1 MAVIRPCRNRWVSPG
16 PYLEHCEERL
26 LNEVLTSGQWWRGG
40 YADDGDSKVGQFEA
54 AFARFQDAEHAVAV
68 TNGTAALEC
77 ALKAVG
83 IGAGDEVLVPAA
95 TFVAS
100 ATAVLLV
107 GARPVIVDVDPRNYT
122 IAPAAAAAAITPRT
136 RAIMAV
142 DYGGMPCDM
151 AALDALGRRHDLAI
165 VSDCAHSHGSQ
176 WQGVGTGALGDVG
189 AFSFQMG
196 KTLTTGE
203 GGMVLTNS
211 QELADRAYSYH
222 HIGRIRGRR
231 FNEFHVPATNL
242 RMTEWQGAMGL
253 AQLTRLAA
261 QTAARERNA
270 TYLADRLAEIPGV
283 APLWRDPP
291 GDALGLLFLAL
302 QVPARALEWRHL
314 RAVPTGTRCR
324 RRLLRHRPYPAAVP
338 APALCRGE
346 YRAATD
352 GPEFGQ
358 GCRLQA
364 QWIARRPS
372 VSMRPRRARCSTASF
387 SVRAATWTAFSPL
400 LASSGR
406 TKTSCGGWQSER
418 APGASRG
425 LVRSAGGRYRKTA
438 KGST

>member
-1 MAVIRPCRNRWVSPG
+1 MSAQLAVNGGNPVVPEPLGKPWPIFG
-16 PYLEHCEERL
+16 ALEERL
-26 LNEVLTSGQWWRGG
+26 LNEVLTSGKWWRGG

-83 IGAGDEVLVPAA
+83 IGAGDEVLVPVA

-107 GARPVIVDVDPRNYT
+107 NAVPVIVDVDPRNYT

-136 RAIMAV
+136 RAIVAV

-151 AALDALGRRHDLAI
+151 EALKALGRRHGLAI

-203 GGMVLTNS
+203 GGMVLTNDAT
-211 QELADRAYSYH
+211 LAERAYSYH
-222 HIGRIRGRR
+222 HIGRVRGRR
-231 FNEFHVPATNL
+231 FDEFHVPATNL

-261 QTAARERNA
+261 QTAVRERNA
-270 TYLADRLAEIPGV
+270 TYLADRMAEVPGV
-283 APLWRDPP
+283 APLWRDPRVTRWGFYFWHFKFLP
-291 GDALGLLFLAL
+291 EQWNGVTCAQFRKALDAEGVSCGTGHTQPLYQHPLFAGRADDGGTGQPSAAL
-302 QVPARALEWRHL
+302 EPARAVDFRRMDCPETERIYATEACSLQHRLFLGPRSDMDRVLAAIHKLWANRDEL
-314 RAVPTGTRCR
+314 RQVE
-324 RRLLRHRPYPAAVP
+324 V
-338 APALCRGE
+338 
-346 YRAATD
+346 
-352 GPEFGQ
+352 
-358 GCRLQA
+358 
-364 QWIARRPS
+364 
-372 VSMRPRRARCSTASF
+372 
-387 SVRAATWTAFSPL
+387 
-400 LASSGR
+400 
-406 TKTSCGGWQSER
+406 
-418 APGASRG
+418 
-425 LVRSAGGRYRKTA
+425 
-438 KGST
+438 

>member
-1 MAVIRPCRNRWVSPG
+1 MSAQLAVNGGDPAVQSPLG
-16 PYLEHCEERL
+16 KPWPIFGELEERL
-26 LNEVLTSGQWWRGG
+26 LHEVLTSGLWWRGG
-40 YADDGDSKVGQFEA
+40 YEDDSASKVGRFEA

-107 GARPVIVDVDPRNYT
+107 NALPIIVDVDPRNYT
-122 IAPAAAAAAITPRT
+122 VDPQAAAAAITPRT
-136 RAIMAV
+136 RAIVAV

-151 AALDALGRRHDLAI
+151 DALNALGRRHDLVI

-211 QELADRAYSYH
+211 AALAERAYSYH

-231 FNEFHVPATNL
+231 FDEYHVPATNL

-261 QTAARERNA
+261 QTEVRERNA
-270 TYLADRLAEIPGV
+270 TYLASRLAEIPGV
-283 APLWRDPP
+283 APLWRDPRVTRWGFYFWHFKFLP
-291 GDALGLLFLAL
+291 ERWNGVTCAQFRQALNAEGVPCGTGHTQPLYQHPLFAEWMAQGSTRHPLAP
-302 QVPARALEWRHL
+302 PA
-314 RAVPTGTRCR
+314 
-324 RRLLRHRPYPAAVP
+324 
-338 APALCRGE
+338 
-346 YRAATD
+346 
-352 GPEFGQ
+352 
-358 GCRLQA
+358 
-364 QWIARRPS
+364 S
-372 VSMRPRRARCSTASF
+372 
-387 SVRAATWTAFSPL
+387 
-400 LASSGR
+400 
-406 TKTSCGGWQSER
+406 
-418 APGASRG
+418 
-425 LVRSAGGRYRKTA
+425 A
-438 KGST
+438 KGVDYTQLVCPEAERIYATEACSLQHRVFLGPRSDMDRIFAAIGKLWTNQDELHRVES